1 MLVKNV
7 PMVDKIFHTITNK
20 DCGKKST
27 MEVELTIQRIPKTSP
42 EKTHDHVKKSR
53 LAANYLKFFGRY
65 MEYEQA
71 IN

>member
-27 MEVELTIQRIPKTSP
+27 MVVELAIQRMPKTSP
-42 EKTHDHVKKSR
+42 EKTRDHVKKST
-53 LAANYLKFFGRY
+53 LAANHLKVFGRY
-65 MEYEQA
+65 MEYEQV